1 MKNNLIQPI
10 AAVTSTSGFDG
21 NIKLKPLSRF
31 FDDYIIDGKL
41 YIGDSV
47 DKLKNCYL
55 EHIKGIGKSR
65 SFKLKDHNTASDAKS
80 LIGKRIFIKAD
91 IGDKITYVS
100 SHVVGYQVKNSSNEL
115 IGELK
120 DVMWLPNNDVYVIQ
134 NYEKEILVPVISEFV
149 KQVRH
154 DKKLII
160 IEPIEG
166 LLD

>member
-1 MKNNLIQPI
+1 MYRVQKILSLLGI
-10 AAVTSTSGFDG
+10 
-21 NIKLKPLSRF
+21 LSRR
-31 FDDYIIDGKL
+31 DCESKIMLGLVKINNELAK
-41 YIGDSV
+41 IGSKV
-47 DKLKNCYL
+47 
-55 EHIKGIGKSR
+55 S
-65 SFKLKDHNTASDAKS
+65 
-80 LIGKRIFIKAD
+80 

-149 KQVRH
+149 KQIRH